1 MSKYYQVLARKYR
14 PHKFEEL
21 VGQEHTIKT
30 LVNAL
35 DNNNLHHGFLFT
47 GTRGVGKTT
56 IARIFAKS
64 VNCEKGVSSK
74 PCGKCETCLEIDQGH
89 SVDLIEL
96 DAASH
101 TGVDHMREILE
112 NAQYLPTKNLYKI
125 YLIDE
130 VHMLSKSSFNALLKT
145 LEEPPGHIKFLLA
158 TTDPKKLPVTILSR
172 CLQFNLNKLS
182 HNEILSQLKFVM
194 DSEGLEFEESALSK
208 IADFGN
214 GSMRDALSLLDQSI
228 SYGNGSVKAKDIKAM
243 LSLVLHDDVI
253 KLATLVIERRAEEV
267 ILFVRDLAHK
277 GENLSN
283 ALQDLTSLFHQISI
297 AQMLNHNE
305 QIDSDILTL
314 ASQISTH
321 DLQLFYQIAIN
332 AQKDFSFSPSE
343 QIGLEMTLLRMIAF
357 HPEYE
362 GEKKTPKTS
371 TEPKNKSTK
380 IKKSTLEA
388 KPKVEA
394 KNANE
399 TPQNKHN
406 KEKQTKSRSQMSI
419 KNQKDWERIINN
431 LPFKGAA
438 KMLVK
443 NTLFSSY
450 ESDQLVLTL
459 NKEFSNLLT
468 KNVKKSI
475 EKTLHKEFNE
485 FSLEIESGNTNGST
499 LSQKEAIKEKQ
510 KRKQTQKQFLDDEG
524 LKKIEEAFNTKVDL
538 KSIKSLKESSNV

>member
-1 MSKYYQVLARKYR
+1 MSEHYQVLARKYR

-21 VGQEHTIKT
+21 VGQTHTIKT

-74 PCGKCETCLEIDQGH
+74 PCGECVTCQEIDQGQ

-182 HNEILSQLKFVM
+182 HNEILMQLVFIM
-194 DSEGLEFEESALSK
+194 NSEGLEFEEPALSK

-228 SYGNGSVKAKDIKAM
+228 SYGNGSVKVKDINEM
-243 LSLVLHDDVI
+243 LGLVLHDDVI
-253 KLATLVIERRAEEV
+253 KLATLVIERKAEEV
-267 ILFVRDLAHK
+267 ILFVKDLAHK
-277 GENLSN
+277 GESLSN
-283 ALQDLTSLFHQISI
+283 VLKDITSLFHQVSI
-297 AQMLNHNE
+297 AQMLTNND
-305 QIDSDILTL
+305 QIDSEIITL
-314 ASQISTH
+314 ASQISAH

-332 AQKDFSFSPSE
+332 GQKDLVYSPSE
-343 QIGLEMTLLRMIAF
+343 QICLEMTLLRMIAF
-357 HPEYE
+357 HPEH
-362 GEKKTPKTS
+362 GNEKKTLKTS
-371 TEPKNKSTK
+371 TKPKNKSSKVKQNSLETKPK
-380 IKKSTLEA
+380 IKPNNTKEA
-388 KPKVEA
+388 SENKPSKD
-394 KNANE
+394 
-399 TPQNKHN
+399 
-406 KEKQTKSRSQMSI
+406 KQTKSRKKI
-419 KNQKDWERIINN
+419 KINNQRDWEGIINN
-431 LPFKGAA
+431 LPFEGAA

-443 NTLFSSY
+443 NTLFGSH
-450 ESDQLVLTL
+450 ESDKLVLTL
-459 NKEFSNLLT
+459 NEEFNNLFT
-468 KNVKKSI
+468 KNIQNSI
-475 EKTLHKEFNE
+475 EKTLLNEFNE
-485 FSLEIESGNTNGST
+485 ISLEIESGNTNGNT
-499 LSQKEAIKEKQ
+499 LSQKEVIKEQQ
-510 KRKQTQKQFLDDEG
+510 KRKRTEKQFLNDEG
-524 LKKIEEAFNTKVDL
+524 LKKIEEVFNTKVDL
-538 KSIKSLKESSNV
+538 KSIKSSKESFNV

>member
-1 MSKYYQVLARKYR
+1 MEPILGTTFHTDIERT
-14 PHKFEEL
+14 L
-21 VGQEHTIKT
+21 MHTIKT

-35 DNNNLHHGFLFT
+35 DSNNLHHGFLFT

-64 VNCEKGVSSK
+64 VNCETGVSSK
-74 PCGKCETCLEIDQGH
+74 PCGKCETCQEIDQGH

-182 HNEILSQLKFVM
+182 HDEILSQLKFIM
-194 DSEGLEFEESALSK
+194 DSEGLEFEEPALSK
-208 IADFGN
+208 IADLGN

-228 SYGNGSVKAKDIKAM
+228 SYGNGSVKVKDIRAM
-243 LSLVLHDDVI
+243 LGLVLHDDII

-283 ALQDLTSLFHQISI
+283 ALQELTSLFHQISI
-297 AQMLNHNE
+297 AQMLTQKE
-305 QIDSDILTL
+305 QIDSEVLTL
-314 ASQISTH
+314 SNQISTH

-332 AQKDFSFSPSE
+332 AQKDISYSPSE

-362 GEKKTPKTS
+362 GEKKTLKTTTKPKTKS
-371 TEPKNKSTK
+371 SKNKQSALEEK
-380 IKKSTLEA
+380 PEVKVKNSKKAL
-388 KPKVEA
+388 
-394 KNANE
+394 KNN
-399 TPQNKHN
+399 PS
-406 KEKQTKSRSQMSI
+406 KEKQTKSRRQIRI
-419 KNQKDWERIINN
+419 KNQKDWEKIINE
-431 LPFKGAA
+431 LPFEGAA

-443 NTLFSSY
+443 NTLFNSY
-450 ESDQLVLTL
+450 ENDQLILTL

-475 EKTLHKEFNE
+475 EKTLHNEFNE
-485 FSLEIESGNTNGST
+485 FTLEIESGNTNGST

-510 KRKQTQKQFLDDEG
+510 KRELTQKQFLDDEG

>member
-343 QIGLEMTLLRMIAF
+343 QIALEMTLLRMIAF

-362 GEKKTPKTS
+362 GEKKTLKTS

-394 KNANE
+394 KNTKE

-406 KEKQTKSRSQMSI
+406 KEKQTKSRIQMSI

-459 NKEFSNLLT
+459 NKEFNNLLT

>member
-1 MSKYYQVLARKYR
+1 MSEHYQVLARKYR

-21 VGQEHTIKT
+21 VGQTHTIKT

-74 PCGKCETCLEIDQGH
+74 PCGKCETCQEIDKGQ

-182 HNEILSQLKFVM
+182 HNEILSQLKFIM

-228 SYGNGSVKAKDIKAM
+228 SYGNGSVKDKDIKAM
-243 LSLVLHDDVI
+243 LGLVLHDDVI
-253 KLATLVIERRAEEV
+253 KMATLVIERRAEDI

-277 GENLSN
+277 GESLSN

-297 AQMLNHNE
+297 AQMLTNNE
-305 QIDSDILTL
+305 QIASEILTL
-314 ASQISTH
+314 ASQISAH

-332 AQKDFSFSPSE
+332 GQKDLAYSPSE

-357 HPEYE
+357 HSQHDD
-362 GEKKTPKTS
+362 EKKTLKTS
-371 TEPKNKSTK
+371 TKLKTNSPKVKQSILKAKPELAPKSTK
-380 IKKSTLEA
+380 KASEKKS
-388 KPKVEA
+388 
-394 KNANE
+394 NE
-399 TPQNKHN
+399 V
-406 KEKQTKSRSQMSI
+406 KQI
-419 KNQKDWERIINN
+419 KLRKKININNQDDWERIIKNF
-431 LPFKGAA
+431 PFEGAA

-450 ESDQLVLTL
+450 KNNKLVLTL
-459 NKEFSNLLT
+459 NQEFNNFLT
-468 KNVKKSI
+468 KNVQKSI
-475 EKTLHKEFNE
+475 EKTLLNEFNKIA
-485 FSLEIESGNTNGST
+485 LEIEPGKTNKST
-499 LSQKEAIKEKQ
+499 LSQKEAFNDQQ
-510 KRKQTQKQFLDDEG
+510 KRKQTEKQFLDDEG
-524 LKKIEEAFNTKVDL
+524 LKEIEEAFNTKVDL